1 MKVDDAGSSN
11 PYNPLIIQ
19 DSGELR
25 EKFVE
30 HMQEMFEKLKRG
42 ETQPVYQIGAQA
54 FTLEE
59 WDKFLENFDEAQEA
73 IRAALEEE
81 TGHPM
86 TEPESTSI
94 TEEPEEMSLFS
105 LAAKSTICSH
115 PSAWYQK
122 LTQKEKAEAI
132 KENALKSAEA
142 QEAIV
147 SSEAEGAKRKAD
159 EEAAILA
166 EEAAMAEAAEAAI
179 AETAEGVPVIQH
191 AEEVSSQIPSWKS
204 DQDLEAR
211 LALLLAE

>member
-1 MKVDDAGSSN
+1 MKVDDAGSST

-30 HMQEMFEKLKRG
+30 RMQEMFEKLKRG

-122 LTQKEKAEAI
+122 LRQKEKAEAI
-132 KENALKSAEA
+132 QENTLKSAEA

-159 EEAAILA
+159 ETATELAEKAAIAEA
-166 EEAAMAEAAEAAI
+166 EEAAI
-179 AETAEGVPVIQH
+179 TETSETVPVIQH
-191 AEEVSSQIPSWKS
+191 AEEVSSQIPSRKS
-204 DQDLEAR
+204 EPDLDAL

>member
-1 MKVDDAGSSN
+1 MKVNDAGSSN
-11 PYNPLIIQ
+11 PYNSLIIQ

-132 KENALKSAEA
+132 QENTLKSAEA

-159 EEAAILA
+159 GVAAELAEKAAI
-166 EEAAMAEAAEAAI
+166 AEAAEAAVT
-179 AETAEGVPVIQH
+179 ETAEAAPVSQH
-191 AEEVSSQIPSWKS
+191 AEEVSSQIPSRKS
-204 DQDLEAR
+204 EQDLEAR
-211 LALLLAE
+211 LALLFAE

>member
-30 HMQEMFEKLKRG
+30 RMQEMFEKLKRG

-94 TEEPEEMSLFS
+94 TREPEEISLFS

-122 LTQKEKAEAI
+122 LRQKEKAEAI
-132 KENALKSAEA
+132 EENTLKSAEA

-147 SSEAEGAKRKAD
+147 SSEAEGVKRKAD
-159 EEAAILA
+159 EEAAVLA
-166 EEAAMAEAAEAAI
+166 EAAAMAEAAEAAI
-179 AETAEGVPVIQH
+179 TETAEGVPIIQH

-204 DQDLEAR
+204 EQDLEAR

>member
-1 MKVDDAGSSN
+1 MKVDDASSSN
-11 PYNPLIIQ
+11 PYNPLIIK

-42 ETQPVYQIGAQA
+42 EIQPVYQIGAQA

-115 PSAWYQK
+115 PSVWYQK

-132 KENALKSAEA
+132 QENTLKSAEA

-147 SSEAEGAKRKAD
+147 SSETEGAKRKAD

-166 EEAAMAEAAEAAI
+166 EKATMAEAAEAAI
-179 AETAEGVPVIQH
+179 TETAEAAPVIQH
-191 AEEVSSQIPSWKS
+191 AAEVSTQVPPRKS
-204 DQDLEAR
+204 EQDMDAL

>member
-1 MKVDDAGSSN
+1 MKVDDAVSSN
-11 PYNPLIIQ
+11 PYDSLIIK

-25 EKFVE
+25 EKFIE

-94 TEEPEEMSLFS
+94 TEEPEELSLFS

-132 KENALKSAEA
+132 QENTLKSAEA

-159 EEAAILA
+159 EAAAELVEKAAI
-166 EEAAMAEAAEAAI
+166 AEAAEAAI
-179 AETAEGVPVIQH
+179 TETAEGVPVTPH
-191 AEEVSSQIPSWKS
+191 TEEVSSQIPSWKS
-204 DQDLEAR
+204 EQDLDAR
-211 LALLLAE
+211 LALLFAE

>member
-1 MKVDDAGSSN
+1 MKVNDAGSSN

-42 ETQPVYQIGAQA
+42 ETQPTYQIGAQA

-94 TEEPEEMSLFS
+94 TKEPEELSLMS
-105 LAAKSTICSH
+105 LAAKSTIHSH

-132 KENALKSAEA
+132 QENALKSAEA

-159 EEAAILA
+159 ETATELAEKAAIAEA
-166 EEAAMAEAAEAAI
+166 EEAAI
-179 AETAEGVPVIQH
+179 TETSETVPVIQH
-191 AEEVSSQIPSWKS
+191 TEEVSSQIPSRKS
-204 DQDLEAR
+204 EQDTDAL

>member
-42 ETQPVYQIGAQA
+42 ETQPVYQIGAQS

-59 WDKFLENFDEAQEA
+59 WDKFLKNFDEAQEA

-122 LTQKEKAEAI
+122 LTQKEKAEEI
-132 KENALKSAEA
+132 QENALKSAEA

-159 EEAAILA
+159 EEAAIMA
-166 EEAAMAEAAEAAI
+166 EKTAMAEAAEATI
-179 AETAEGVPVIQH
+179 TETAESAPVVQH
-191 AEEVSSQIPSWKS
+191 TEEVSSQIPPRKPE
-204 DQDLEAR
+204 QDLDAL